1 MSVLRRI
8 ARALAI
14 PVVLL
19 LAVTLQLALVNRAP
33 LPGGAT
39 PDLVLLLEAAAIE
52 ALAPHL
58 PEHQS
63 SVGTTIDIAHSAAT
77 LKGQTVTC
85 TATVTEVDRRRIVF
99 DIVATDGID
108 TVCTGSHERF
118 VVDLEKF
125 GARLAEKAEK
135 VASS

>member
-1 MSVLRRI
+1 MLEDITVGTTG
-8 ARALAI
+8 
-14 PVVLL
+14 
-19 LAVTLQLALVNRAP
+19 TLDRLITEEYCTTRGDYQIF
-33 LPGGAT
+33 AT

-52 ALAPHL
+52 SLAPHL
-58 PEHQS
+58 PDHQS

-125 GARLAEKAEK
+125 GAGLADKAER
-135 VASS
+135 VANL

>member
-1 MSVLRRI
+1 MLEDIRVGTTY
-8 ARALAI
+8 
-14 PVVLL
+14 
-19 LAVTLQLALVNRAP
+19 TLDRLITDEYCTTRGDYQIFS
-33 LPGGAT
+33 T

-63 SVGTTIDIAHSAAT
+63 SVGTKIDIVHSAAT
-77 LKGQTVTC
+77 LKGQTVSC
-85 TATVTEVDRRRIVF
+85 TATVTEADRRRFAF

-108 TVCTGSHERF
+108 TVCTGSHERV

-125 GARLAEKAEK
+125 GARLADKAAQ
-135 VASS
+135 VAAQVSAQ

>member
-1 MSVLRRI
+1 MLEDITVGTTG
-8 ARALAI
+8 
-14 PVVLL
+14 
-19 LAVTLQLALVNRAP
+19 TLERLITEEYCTTRGDYQIFS
-33 LPGGAT
+33 T

-63 SVGTTIDIAHSAAT
+63 SVGTTIDIVHSAAT

-85 TATVTEVDRRRIVF
+85 TATVTDVDRRRIVF

-108 TVCTGSHERF
+108 NVCTGSHERF

-125 GARLAEKAEK
+125 GARLAEKAVQ
-135 VASS
+135 VAGS

>member
-1 MSVLRRI
+1 MLEDITVGTTG
-8 ARALAI
+8 
-14 PVVLL
+14 
-19 LAVTLQLALVNRAP
+19 TLERLITEEYCTTRGDYQIFS
-33 LPGGAT
+33 T

-77 LKGQTVTC
+77 LRGQTVTC

-135 VASS
+135 VAGS